1 MVSFDGLSSGLSL
14 LWKPNTQVHVQNF
27 SRWFIDAHIVCADIG
42 LKWQLTGF
50 YSHPNTSKREETW
63 TLLESLGCSNTMPWL
78 CLGDF
83 NEIIS
88 RREKAGESLRP
99 NRQMDRFHT
108 AISCCGFLDLGHIG
122 SPFTWSRNRPT
133 EGRIHIRLNW
143 ALATV
148 AWKRNILETVVHHLS
163 MSISDHSMLVV
174 CLPTLK
180 PR

>member
-42 LKWQLTGF
+42 LKWRLTGF

-63 TLLESLGCSNTMPWL
+63 TLLESFGCSNTMPWL

-133 EGRIHIRLNW
+133 EGRIHIRLN
-143 ALATV
+143 
-148 AWKRNILETVVHHLS
+148 
-163 MSISDHSMLVV
+163 
-174 CLPTLK
+174 
-180 PR
+180 